1 METVL
6 NRMPPKAKPKPKA
19 RVKAKA
25 KPKAAV
31 RRIPRR
37 GVLRRPAVV
46 PPVGVAPGDR
56 EAWTDGGLASL
67 RDVPLEQLGRGVKV
81 VVAEGSYFTAPCQAA
96 GVVDRVEIDSGQVHL
111 HANLSGTNNE
121 NLLKYASGKPR
132 GLVRIHRCDAHCT
145 GDRVAEDL
153 IHCVKARLRKSDD
166 LEEGWIDNL
175 VTVEPVDDDLK
186 DLRARGEDLPAG
198 RGAPAVEARE
208 RARSLGKKDKK
219 KKDKK
224 SRKRKKGDL
233 SSGDNKPKEKKVVRA
248 KREDIASGTSSSASS
263 TVDLSGRKPRSAS
276 IKPLKAL
283 YAGTGL
289 DPKEKVRKKVA
300 KRARRKG
307 RKAKDTKSGSSEENS
322 SSASSSHD
330 GEALDSTLFDPDTR
344 LQKIAE
350 FAPGAL
356 AAQALQAMRS
366 GLLQS
371 IGSVDRPGALAPVG
385 LAYFRQQLIR
395 RSTGPVQ
402 RELVN
407 LCTALDWLVRG
418 SPARAADVIAQR
430 IKSIE
435 SSLSGSHWSVSQ
447 RLEVCPQ
454 DTMSLAA
461 QEELSSAQ
469 RAAADEAK
477 VTYLAGLPD
486 GRRSKGKGKEKD
498 KGQPV
503 RKEFDKGKGRTSG
516 KGDSRKQKEEQ
527 AAK

>member
-1 METVL
+1 
-6 NRMPPKAKPKPKA
+6 MPPKAKPKPKA
-19 RVKAKA
+19 RVRAKA

-31 RRIPRR
+31 RRMARR
-37 GVLRRPAVV
+37 GILRRPAVV
-46 PPVGVAPGDR
+46 PPVVPAPGDR
-56 EAWTDGGLASL
+56 EAWSDGGVASL
-67 RDVPLEQLGRGVKV
+67 IDVPLEQLGRSVKLV
-81 VVAEGSYFTAPCQAA
+81 VVEGTYFTAPCQAA
-96 GVVDRVEIDSGQVHL
+96 GVVDKIEIDSGQVHI
-111 HANLSGTNNE
+111 HAKLSGTNNE

-132 GLVRIHRCDAHCT
+132 ELVRIHRCDAHCT

-153 IHCVKARLRKSDD
+153 IHGVKARLRRSDA

-175 VTVEPVDDDLK
+175 VTVEPIDDELK
-186 DLRARGEDLPAG
+186 DLRVRGEGLPAD
-198 RGAPAVEARE
+198 RGDPAAVARE
-208 RARSLGKKDKK
+208 RGRSSGKKDKK
-219 KKDKK
+219 RKKKDKK
-224 SRKRKKGDL
+224 GRRHKKGDR
-233 SSGDNKPKEKKVVRA
+233 SSEEKKSKEKKIARA
-248 KREDIASGTSSSASS
+248 KKEVMRSGTSTSGTS

-283 YAGTGL
+283 FAGTGL

-300 KRARRKG
+300 KRARRRA

-371 IGSVDRPGALAPVG
+371 IGSEDRPGALAPVG
-385 LAYFRQQLIR
+385 LAYFRQQLVR

-418 SPARAADVIAQR
+418 SPARAADVISQR
-430 IKSIE
+430 LKSIE
-435 SSLSGSHWSVSQ
+435 SSLSGTHWSVSQ

-461 QEELSSAQ
+461 KEELSSAQ

-486 GRRSKGKGKEKD
+486 GRRSKGKGKDKD

-503 RKEFDKGKGRTSG
+503 RKEFDKGKGRPTG
-516 KGDSRKQKEEQ
+516 KGDHRKQKDDQ

>member
-1 METVL
+1 
-6 NRMPPKAKPKPKA
+6 MPPKAKPKPKA

-56 EAWTDGGLASL
+56 EPWSDGGLASL

-81 VVAEGSYFTAPCQAA
+81 VVTEGSYFTAPCQAA
-96 GVVDRVEIDSGQVHL
+96 GVVDRVEIESGQVHL

-198 RGAPAVEARE
+198 RGEPAVGARE
-208 RARSLGKKDKK
+208 RARSLGKKDTKKK

-461 QEELSSAQ
+461 KEELSSAQ